1 MKKTI
6 IFSLGFFLLGLKG
19 QTPSL
24 VSKPQDPQPVT
35 VQKIII
41 MPAGGGNSGLSFRK
55 ASNSQLASLGCSF
68 MGYIFLRQASR
79 DAIASISDNTVD
91 PNDSYFL
98 SGLFFAAATGFQ
110 ISYIHHFRKGSN
122 ELALEQEMAKL
133 ERERIERKIQ
143 EIESKISK

>member
-1 MKKTI
+1 MKKVI
-6 IFSLGFFLLGLKG
+6 IFSLGIFSLCLRG
-19 QTPSL
+19 QTPS
-24 VSKPQDPQPVT
+24 VVANPQDPQPVT

-41 MPAGGGNSGLSFRK
+41 IPSGGGNSGLSFRK

-79 DAIASISDNTVD
+79 DAIASINDNTVD

-98 SGLFFAAATGFQ
+98 SGIFFAAATGFQ
-110 ISYIHHFRKGSN
+110 ISYIHHFRQGSK

-143 EIESKISK
+143 EIEGKMGK